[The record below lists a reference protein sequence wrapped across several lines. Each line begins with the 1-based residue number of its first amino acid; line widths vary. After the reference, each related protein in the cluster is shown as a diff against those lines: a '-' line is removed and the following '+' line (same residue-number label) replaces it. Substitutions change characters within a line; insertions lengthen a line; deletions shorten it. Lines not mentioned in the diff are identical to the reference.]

1 MLYNQKMIVEIKG
14 NILHISGSITQ
25 SFKDA
30 VLYAANPIDTMSN
43 YSGSALPFP
52 CEGIAM
58 ENTVNKKIING
69 GDGNNYTAKF
79 IYPNSYYD
87 NDGRTLIPPTIY
99 LKVDGRIVEKTELA
113 NPFPLKTLNYQREF
127 YNQRERYFG
136 YRYGVLGI
144 EPQHER
150 IYKYKQL
157 KQQEKVV

>member
-1 MLYNQKMIVEIKG
+1 MIVEIKG
-14 NILHISGSITQ
+14 NKLYISGSINQ
-25 SFKDA
+25 PFKNA
-30 VLYAANPIDTMSN
+30 VLFASNPIDTMSN

-58 ENTVNKKIING
+58 ENTVNKKVITEPS
-69 GDGNNYTAKF
+69 YTAQF

-99 LKVDGRIVEKTELA
+99 LKIDGKIVERTELQ
-113 NPFPLKTLNYQREF
+113 NPFPLKTLNYKREF
-127 YNQRERYFG
+127 YNQREKYFAFK
-136 YRYGVLGI
+136 YGVLGL

-157 KQQEKVV
+157 KQTEKVI